1 MNLASAPRAI
11 TRRRIVKSFSVRLD
25 LLEKLEERVPF
36 GDRSAFL
43 EMLLSRELERPGT
56 GQRVAQ

>member
-11 TRRRIVKSFSVRLD
+11 TRRRVVKSFSVRLD

-36 GDRSAFL
+36 GNRSAFL
-43 EMLLSRELERPGT
+43 GMLLSRELGGSGM
-56 GQRVAQ
+56 GQGGAE